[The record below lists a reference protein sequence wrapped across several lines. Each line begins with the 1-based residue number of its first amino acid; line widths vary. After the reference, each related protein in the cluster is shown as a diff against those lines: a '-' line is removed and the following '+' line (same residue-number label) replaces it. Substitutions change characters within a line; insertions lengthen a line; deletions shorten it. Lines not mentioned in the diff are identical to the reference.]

1 MRRKKLSE
9 EERRIH
15 RHNNVLRYRQTEKGR
30 MATRRAAL
38 KYYHKINGKAT
49 EEIENLL
56 KKKYPKLECIKVTV
70 FKTKEK
76 AVKSKSI

>member
-56 KKKYPKLECIKVTV
+56 RKKYPKV
-70 FKTKEK
+70 
-76 AVKSKSI
+76 

>member
-56 KKKYPKLECIKVTV
+56 KKKYPKVECFEITI
-70 FKTKEK
+70 FETKEK
-76 AVKSKSI
+76 VGKSKSI

>member
-38 KYYHKINGKAT
+38 RYYHKTKI
-49 EEIENLL
+49 L
-56 KKKYPKLECIKVTV
+56 KKKYPNVEVS
-70 FKTKEK
+70 F
-76 AVKSKSI
+76 SQSILV